1 MATTKPTK
9 SLSGAR
15 REPTQQRAER
25 TIETLFKATAQIVE
39 GEGLEALSTNKIAA
53 RAGFSVGTLYQYFP
67 SKEAILRAMISRER
81 DRVQQMLSDLLSKSE
96 LLTPNPRVLMADL
109 IHVLVESFAAGR
121 NSRRAMIRLAWH
133 MDHHD
138 EITSHMRQAS
148 ERISVALA
156 RISARADGSA
166 HQPKL
171 RTHPAALFV
180 VSRAVMGAIRSA
192 SLEKSALLGSP
203 EFEEE
208 LLRLSWGLLV
218 QDQR

>member
-1 MATTKPTK
+1 MAISKTVKP
-9 SLSGAR
+9 LPVFR
-15 REPTQQRAER
+15 RAPTQERAER
-25 TIETLFKATAQIVE
+25 TIETLFQATAQIIE
-39 GEGLEALSTNKIAA
+39 NDGEAALTTNKIAA
-53 RAGFSVGTLYQYFP
+53 KAGFSVGTLYQYFP
-67 SKEAILRAMISRER
+67 SKEAILLAMISRER
-81 DRVQQMLSDLLSKSE
+81 ERVQHLLSELLSKSE
-96 LLTPNPRVLMADL
+96 LLTPDPRALMADL
-109 IHVLVESFAAGR
+109 IHALVESFAAGR

-156 RISARADGSA
+156 RISARANGSPG
-166 HQPKL
+166 QPKL

-180 VSRAVMGAIRSA
+180 ASRAVMGAIRSV

-208 LLRLSWGLLV
+208 LLRVAWGLLV
-218 QDQR
+218 QD